1 VRLRS
6 ECEAFSFLANLQIVV
21 FQGGCWLTTRAY
33 ISISHRPTH
42 AHSLARTHTTFCPV
56 DYAVFPHTQ
65 DYEGRGEAGKY
76 SVQFISKSADG
87 IAHYL
92 KHHAAKAREALKPF
106 TTNAT
111 FKRRV
116 LKMTRQIFPAP
127 NTRGMQS
134 AMPSE
139 PKLLG
144 SSRRPLTADAFQGAY
159 GKKSDQSEFSTTR
172 YVASHPFAISVLV

>member
-1 VRLRS
+1 VLVDH
-6 ECEAFSFLANLQIVV
+6 AGLYFSPP
-21 FQGGCWLTTRAY
+21 
-33 ISISHRPTH
+33 PTH
-42 AHSLARTHTTFCPV
+42 TRSLNSRAHTQPFVPPGAIPLLE
-56 DYAVFPHTQ
+56 YAVFPHTQ